1 MNHIESK
8 KESEL
13 ICKSQAGDKSA
24 YGQLVQKY
32 MQRAYYCALGLVSSH
47 DAALD
52 LSQEAF
58 VRAYRAIRKVDPERQ
73 FFTWYYQILRNLC
86 LNYLRD
92 KSRHARPFSEID
104 ENAVWNI
111 SDHSMNAEERLEAKE
126 LCQEVWKAIN
136 QLTPLEREVIV
147 LKDFQ
152 ELSYKEIADV
162 LGCPIGTVM
171 SRLYNARKA
180 LKRRMEVYVY
190 DRV

>member
-1 MNHIESK
+1 M
-8 KESEL
+8 
-13 ICKSQAGDKSA
+13 
-24 YGQLVQKY
+24 
-32 MQRAYYCALGLVSSH
+32 
-47 DAALD
+47 
-52 LSQEAF
+52 
-58 VRAYRAIRKVDPERQ
+58 
-73 FFTWYYQILRNLC
+73 RNLC